1 MAWVNCVLSIIKY
14 LISLIIMCVYRDDLV
29 NSCRRSGFVGFD
41 NSEVP
46 LSQAVLTDNS
56 YYTPVQYPGTLN
68 AHATST
74 EQCQSMVQT
83 FLICF
88 GVIIFVVEL
97 IQVTIIMCTLYL
109 QDPPFS
115 FVYLHHIDLLCKG
128 GHQLRFSSTK
138 RCTPSSIARST
149 NQRL

>member
-1 MAWVNCVLSIIKY
+1 
-14 LISLIIMCVYRDDLV
+14 MCVYRDDLV

-46 LSQAVLTDNS
+46 MSQAVLSDNS

-97 IQVTIIMCTLYL
+97 IQVRLIIVICT
-109 QDPPFS
+109 FR
-115 FVYLHHIDLLCKG
+115 IILLI
-128 GHQLRFSSTK
+128 QEQQQS
-138 RCTPSSIARST
+138 
-149 NQRL
+149 